1 MKIFFL
7 SVLTAC
13 MLFSCSKTNDNSST
27 ASGETQF
34 SVYLTDDPALYDKVN
49 IDIESVEV
57 HFSDDA
63 NADTW
68 HTIKMIAP
76 GVHNLLRLANG
87 RDTLLATE
95 KIAAKKIT
103 QIRFILGENNSV
115 VIDGV
120 SYPLKTPSGQESGL
134 KFDVNETLTAG
145 IEYKIWTDFDAARSI
160 VVTGN
165 NQYILKPVIR
175 VFTKAISGS
184 ISGIVLPAEAKPIV
198 YVLNSS
204 DTIATAIPD
213 SLTGIFMVNGLA
225 ADDYSVS
232 IHGSNNF
239 NDTSYSNVGV
249 SIGNVT
255 DIGTTLL
262 HK

>member
-7 SVLTAC
+7 SNLTSC
-13 MLFSCSKTNDNSST
+13 LLFSCSKNDSNT
-27 ASGETQF
+27 ATSGETQF

-49 IDIESVEV
+49 LDIEKVEV

-63 NADTW
+63 NEDTW
-68 HTIKMIAP
+68 HTIKMISP
-76 GVHNLLRLANG
+76 GIHNLLRLTNG
-87 RDTLLATE
+87 KDTLLATE

-103 QIRFILGENNSV
+103 QVRFILGENNSV

-120 SYPLKTPSGQESGL
+120 SYPLKTPSAQESGL
-134 KFDVNETLTAG
+134 KFDVDATLTAG

-175 VFTKAISGS
+175 VYTKAISGS
-184 ISGIVLPAEAKPIV
+184 ISGIVLPPQASPMV
-198 YVLNSS
+198 YVLNAN
-204 DTIATAIPD
+204 DTIASAIPD
-213 SLTGIFMVNGLA
+213 SLTGIFMIDGLA
-225 ADDYSVS
+225 EGNYNVAID
-232 IHGSNNF
+232 GSNNF
-239 NDTSYSNVGV
+239 NDTSYSNIGV

-255 DIGTTLL
+255 DIGTTVL
-262 HK
+262 HQ